1 MKINSFTNSVI
12 TSFSQRANRA
22 AAVRTG
28 KEDAKESKTD
38 MVKLSSLGKASA
50 NKKEN
55 SLVATLKDLK
65 SQLNKQKEETQAR
78 AQKTGT
84 DLSGEIQLLNEQIQE
99 LDNRIQEEQMKEMQT
114 KITEDK
120 NTEDSGA
127 KANNKPESEEQVKAR
142 QLSGILESSM
152 DYDRMEKLSHVKTRL
167 EKDASLQ
174 TMFAESGPASGAS
187 SSRTEAASSLSARAS
202 AIEASVAEGIN
213 RINDK
218 INAKTEEHE
227 DADKK
232 SEAESYKD
240 TDGLLQYDE
249 NGNASE
255 VKNPESW

>member
-1 MKINSFTNSVI
+1 MIINSFTNSMI

-28 KEDAKESKTD
+28 KEDSKESKTD
-38 MVKLSSLGKASA
+38 MVKLSSLGKANV

-55 SLVATLKDLK
+55 SLVSSLKDLK
-65 SQLNKQKEETQAR
+65 SQLNKQKEEIQDR
-78 AQKTGT
+78 AQKTGA

-99 LDNRIQEEQMKEMQT
+99 LDKRIQEEQMKEIQT

-120 NTEDSGA
+120 NAENDSA
-127 KANNKPESEEQVKAR
+127 KANKPESEEQVKAR
-142 QLSGILESSM
+142 QLSGILENSM

-187 SSRTEAASSLSARAS
+187 SSRTEAASSLNAKAS

-213 RINDK
+213 SINNK
-218 INAKTEEHE
+218 INAKTEEHN
-227 DADKK
+227 DANKK

-255 VKNPESW
+255 VKNPEIW